1 MATADIQG
9 PDSMSSILSPV
20 RWRVARLTPAE
31 RVLPV
36 GFVVYSLGVVC
47 LYGTGRID
55 MFRAA
60 GMLLAPWVL
69 LLSLFRPA
77 WLIVLLIATPP
88 GLLAFASPTLLSV
101 PLLVALAGL
110 TVLRG
115 RTVEVRSGV
124 LPLATLVLLAFLFEA
139 DVGPV
144 AHLAAH
150 ELKTSLIYYT
160 LLLLVSYHAVRTG
173 ELGIDALIKAILI
186 GAVGTVAIFI
196 AQSGLN
202 PRALIVSSEAAPAH
216 PGLLFHRTHF
226 GYFVVI
232 PFCIG
237 FAGLVLSRTSRGP
250 RTSLW
255 NTVWTLVFLSVAGL
269 SFTRG
274 AWLSA
279 LLTVLLVGWMLRK
292 RRYWLLVPLMAFVL
306 IVIPLTRERLQS
318 DISGGLGTAIATGE
332 LGTNRLE
339 LWREL
344 WSEAG
349 SNMPWGGGFGF
360 AFSLSPQRLFGEQS
374 FVTGDN
380 PLVYPHND
388 FLYWT
393 LEFGIIGLVLWVS
406 LWLLIIRAF
415 RAVIRAQPPL
425 NHSGYLLTGV
435 LITFMVASLVDN
447 LLFIR
452 PLAERFFVVAGMILA
467 FGALARERSTS
478 ISRPSSA
485 TIGERTLTP

>member
-1 MATADIQG
+1 
-9 PDSMSSILSPV
+9 MSSMPSLV
-20 RWRVARLTPAE
+20 RWRVARLMSAE
-31 RVLPV
+31 RVLPA
-36 GFVVYSLGVVC
+36 GFVVYSLGVVY

-55 MFRAA
+55 TFQAA
-60 GMLLAPWVL
+60 AMLLAPWVL
-69 LLSLFRPA
+69 MMSLFRPA
-77 WLIVLLIATPP
+77 WLILLLIATPP

-115 RTVEVRSGV
+115 RIVEVRSGV
-124 LPLATLVLLAFLFEA
+124 LLLATLVILAFLFEA

-144 AHLAAH
+144 AQLAAH

-160 LLLLVSYHAVRTG
+160 LLLLVSYHAVRVG
-173 ELGIDALIKAILI
+173 ELGIDALIGAILI
-186 GAVGTVAIFI
+186 GSVGTIAIFI

-202 PRALIVSSEAAPAH
+202 PRALIVSSEAAPDH

-237 FAGLVLSRTSRGP
+237 FARLVLARTAHGP
-250 RTSLW
+250 RTSVW
-255 NTVWTLVFLSVAGL
+255 NTVWTLVFLVATGL

-279 LLTVLLVGWMLRK
+279 LLTVLLLGFMLR
-292 RRYWLLVPLMAFVL
+292 RFRYWLLVVLMAL
-306 IVIPLTRERLQS
+306 ILLVVPLTRERLLS
-318 DISGGLGTAIATGE
+318 DSSGGLGRAIATGQ
-332 LGTNRLE
+332 LGTDRLE

-344 WSEAG
+344 WREAA
-349 SNMPWGGGFGF
+349 SAWPWGGGFGF
-360 AFSLSPQRLFGEQS
+360 AFSLTPERLFGEQS

-415 RAVIRAQPPL
+415 RAVIRMEPPL
-425 NHSGYLLTGV
+425 NHPGYLLLGV

-452 PLAERFFVVAGMILA
+452 PLAERCFVVAGMILA

-478 ISRPSSA
+478 ISRASPSYLWRASPY
-485 TIGERTLTP
+485 TERSL

>member
-1 MATADIQG
+1 
-9 PDSMSSILSPV
+9 MSSMPSPV
-20 RWRVARLTPAE
+20 RWRVAGLMSAE
-31 RVLPV
+31 RVLPA

-47 LYGTGRID
+47 LYGTGRIGP
-55 MFRAA
+55 FTAA
-60 GMLLAPWVL
+60 GMLLAPWML
-69 LLSLFRPA
+69 LLSVFRPA

-124 LPLATLVLLAFLFEA
+124 LPLAILIMLAFVFEA

-144 AHLAAH
+144 AQLAAH

-160 LLLLVSYHAVRTG
+160 LLLLVSYHAVRVG
-173 ELGIDALIKAILI
+173 ELGIDALIRAILI
-186 GAVGTVAIFI
+186 GAVGTIAIFI

-202 PRALIVSSEAAPAH
+202 PRALIVSSEAAPDH

-226 GYFVVI
+226 GYFSVI
-232 PFCIG
+232 AFCIG
-237 FAGLVLSRTSRGP
+237 FARFVLSRTSRGP

-255 NTVWTLVFLSVAGL
+255 NTVWTLIFLLVTGL

-279 LLTVLLVGWMLRK
+279 LLTVLLLASMLEK
-292 RRYWLLVPLMAFVL
+292 RRYWLLVLLMAFIV
-306 IVIPLTRERLQS
+306 IVIPLTRERLLS
-318 DISGGLGTAIATGE
+318 DVSGGLGTAIATGE
-332 LGTNRLE
+332 LGTNRLS
-339 LWREL
+339 LWRDL
-344 WSEAG
+344 WTEAASE
-349 SNMPWGGGFGF
+349 MPWGGGFGF
-360 AFSLSPQRLFGEQS
+360 TFSLSPERLFGEQE
-374 FVTGDN
+374 FVTADN

-415 RAVIRAQPPL
+415 RAVIRMQPPL
-425 NHSGYLLTGV
+425 NYPGYLLIGV
-435 LITFMVASLVDN
+435 LITFIVASLVDN

-478 ISRPSSA
+478 ISRASPGYHWRASPHTGRS
-485 TIGERTLTP
+485 L